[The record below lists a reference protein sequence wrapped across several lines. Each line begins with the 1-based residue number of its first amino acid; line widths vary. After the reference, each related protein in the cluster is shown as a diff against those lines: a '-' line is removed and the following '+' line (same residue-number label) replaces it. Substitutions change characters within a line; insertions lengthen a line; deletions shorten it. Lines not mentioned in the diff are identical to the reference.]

1 MSNNSVSS
9 STEANDDNEDSEIRR
24 PTSPNF
30 RTRQSTP
37 SPSLSSESSP
47 GSFPAPRFSIGSGTS
62 LSTISS
68 SSSFNGWLGYVLL
81 PTKTGKKRKPWYR
94 RRMALGVVLL
104 VTLFFLVNSWM
115 LYRIQDSVRIGGMHV
130 NFLKVT
136 SSELSIQVCLPFFL
150 TISSS
155 FGKLSL
161 YLSFSSV
168 EICSNLSK

>member
-1 MSNNSVSS
+1 
-9 STEANDDNEDSEIRR
+9 
-24 PTSPNF
+24 
-30 RTRQSTP
+30 
-37 SPSLSSESSP
+37 
-47 GSFPAPRFSIGSGTS
+47 
-62 LSTISS
+62 
-68 SSSFNGWLGYVLL
+68 
-81 PTKTGKKRKPWYR
+81 
-94 RRMALGVVLL
+94 MALGVVLL

-168 EICSNLSK
+168 EICSNISKLKGLPFGCGEVGYRKAQFNNKVDLIE